1 MRRSTRVQRTR
12 DAGARVERAASQVGR
27 LRRSGDRPA
36 RSRGARAAAL
46 AVGAVVASLLLTGC
60 GPINAGSAAAERF
73 EQAVRADYDEWVEGF
88 NLSEHNTLPFA
99 GSANGSVLLR
109 AETPPEVFDAVLAF
123 VEQYPDDRF
132 EASGVQANGIG
143 VCIGDGA
150 RDAKHE
156 LRAALHAAG
165 GALQGEWR
173 CPPRPGD
180 PDVGYHGDMAA
191 FAADLALLQSAAT
204 GLGGAL
210 TLQGSVTDPDGSVS
224 VPLDALPA
232 SAPAALEAIAAT
244 AEIVRFELVDA
255 QLTVAIVPTADPAPV
270 QAAADAAASEGLTVQ
285 VVLGSLDPSEQATYA
300 ELAPL
305 LDELRA
311 LPGVDGVEARTL
323 EVTLRTND
331 AAGVQALGETVL
343 ARAEF
348 TGPQAGLS
356 LRIELG
362 EGERPS
368 TYWHPADA
376 SSDHLARFA
385 ALVQRDDV
393 TAVTLHEAPGNGNA
407 WLSVRVTGTLADAA
421 AVKPELPVGVPVQL
435 YGETNRNAARFT
447 VADQLTLDDLG
458 SVRDEADGQA
468 FLDAWNAIP

>member
-1 MRRSTRVQRTR
+1 MRRSTR
-12 DAGARVERAASQVGR
+12 ARQARLGVVG
-27 LRRSGDRPA
+27 
-36 RSRGARAAAL
+36 
-46 AVGAVVASLLLTGC
+46 VGAVIAGLLFSGC
-60 GPINAGSAAAERF
+60 GPVNAGSAAAERF

-109 AETPPEVFDAVLAF
+109 AETPPEVFDEVLAF

-143 VCIGDGA
+143 VCVGDAA

-180 PDVGYHGDMAA
+180 PDVGYHGDFAA
-191 FAADLALLQSAAT
+191 FAADLPLLRSAAA
-204 GLGGAL
+204 GLGGPL

-224 VPLDALPA
+224 GALDALPA
-232 SAPAALEAIAAT
+232 SAPAALEAIAAM
-244 AEIVRFELVDA
+244 AEVVRFALVDA

-270 QAAADAAASEGLTVQ
+270 QAAADAAAGDDLTVQ

-300 ELAPL
+300 DLAPL

-323 EVTLRTND
+323 EVTLRTSD
-331 AAGVQALGETVL
+331 AAGVQALGEAAL
-343 ARAEF
+343 EHPEF
-348 TGPQAGLS
+348 HDPQAGLS

-362 EGERPS
+362 GGDRPT
-368 TYWHPADA
+368 TYWRPADA
-376 SSDHLARFA
+376 STDHLARFA
-385 ALVQRDDV
+385 ALVQREDV
-393 TAVTLHEAPGNGNA
+393 TEVTLNEASGSGNA
-407 WLSVRVTGTLADAA
+407 WLAVRVTGTLADAA
-421 AVKPELPVGVPVQL
+421 VLKPDLPVGIPVQL
-435 YGETNRNAARFT
+435 YGEANRNAARFT
-447 VADQLTLDDLG
+447 VAGQLTIDDLG